1 MTPGPGASGS
11 SRSPHRARSSQPASR
26 AVPSGAVPT
35 GGERRSIHPL
45 VSVRDEDA
53 LAAREQVMREGAVTR
68 DNVVSR
74 DGITKVNATAASIQH
89 KKNWR
94 SLKFSIR
101 NDDIPPEYDV
111 TRFPLPNPYELMWAA
126 LGVLI
131 TAAGALLQI
140 TVPDAWTIGIGPIQ
154 LAGYRF
160 SFQLAGL
167 LVTAFMG
174 GARAALLSQL
184 AYLGMGLAGFDIFM
198 DGGGAAYIQRP
209 AFGYLIGFIPGA
221 WLCGRLA
228 EMEHRTKPAHLF
240 TAGLCGLLAVH
251 VTGIIYLM
259 LQPLQQQLWQTLLQ
273 YSAYTALGQLIVLG
287 VCVALSVVLRAA
299 LLY

>member
-1 MTPGPGASGS
+1 MAVIPLPDRESSPENRIGVRQLRASTPSCEYSYGNT
-11 SRSPHRARSSQPASR
+11 
-26 AVPSGAVPT
+26 V
-35 GGERRSIHPL
+35 SI
-45 VSVRDEDA
+45 
-53 LAAREQVMREGAVTR
+53 
-68 DNVVSR
+68 
-74 DGITKVNATAASIQH
+74 GIPNQH
-89 KKNWR
+89 KKNWPHII
-94 SLKFSIR
+94 FSFK
-101 NDDIPPEYDV
+101 NEGDLPEYVV

-131 TAAGALLQI
+131 ASAGALMQV
-140 TVPDAWTIGIGPIQ
+140 TVPDTWAIGIGPIQ

-184 AYLGMGLAGFDIFM
+184 AYLGMGLAGFDVFM

-209 AFGYLIGFIPGA
+209 AFGYLVGFIPGA

-228 EMEHRTKPAHLF
+228 ETQRRTKPSSLF
-240 TAGLCGLLAVH
+240 LAGLFGLLAVH
-251 VTGIIYLM
+251 TTGIFYLI
-259 LQPLQQQLWQTLLQ
+259 LQPLQNHFWQTVVQ
-273 YSAYTALGQLIVLG
+273 YSAYTALGQIVVL
-287 VCVALSVVLRAA
+287 VMCVAISILLRAA

>member
-1 MTPGPGASGS
+1 M
-11 SRSPHRARSSQPASR
+11 
-26 AVPSGAVPT
+26 
-35 GGERRSIHPL
+35 
-45 VSVRDEDA
+45 
-53 LAAREQVMREGAVTR
+53 
-68 DNVVSR
+68 
-74 DGITKVNATAASIQH
+74 
-89 KKNWR
+89 
-94 SLKFSIR
+94 
-101 NDDIPPEYDV
+101 

>member
-1 MTPGPGASGS
+1 MRKSRIAAPKGQAENSETVVASSDPVHSTGHSYGARPDRPS
-11 SRSPHRARSSQPASR
+11 SARAGVAGHTDDRHSVIVAATTANVEASDAKTSTSASTQHR
-26 AVPSGAVPT
+26 
-35 GGERRSIHPL
+35 
-45 VSVRDEDA
+45 
-53 LAAREQVMREGAVTR
+53 
-68 DNVVSR
+68 
-74 DGITKVNATAASIQH
+74 
-89 KKNWR
+89 KNWR
-94 SLKFSIR
+94 SLIFSIK
-101 NDDIPPEYDV
+101 NDGIPSEYDV

-126 LGVLI
+126 LGVLV
-131 TAAGALLQI
+131 TAAGALLQVTI
-140 TVPDAWTIGIGPIQ
+140 PNAWTIGIGPIQ

-184 AYLGMGLAGFDIFM
+184 AYVGMGIAGFDIFM

-228 EMEHRTKPAHLF
+228 EMQSRTRPVHLF
-240 TAGLCGLLAVH
+240 AAGLFGLLAVH
-251 VTGIIYLM
+251 ATGIFYLL
-259 LQPLQQQLWQTLLQ
+259 LQPLPEHLWQTLVE
-273 YSAYTALGQLIVLG
+273 YSAYTAFGQLLVLII
-287 VCVALSVVLRAA
+287 SVVVAVMLRVA

>member
-1 MTPGPGASGS
+1 MNPP
-11 SRSPHRARSSQPASR
+11 
-26 AVPSGAVPT
+26 
-35 GGERRSIHPL
+35 
-45 VSVRDEDA
+45 VSVTGE
-53 LAAREQVMREGAVTR
+53 
-68 DNVVSR
+68 
-74 DGITKVNATAASIQH
+74 DGIEIGTTKASNQH
-89 KKNWR
+89 KENWQ
-94 SLKFSIR
+94 SLKFSIK

-131 TAAGALLQI
+131 TAAGALLQVTI
-140 TVPDAWTIGIGPIQ
+140 PDAWTVGIGPIQ

-184 AYLGMGLAGFDIFM
+184 VYLGMGLAGFDIFM

-209 AFGYLIGFIPGA
+209 AFGYLVGFIPGA

-228 EMEHRTKPAHLF
+228 EMQHRTRPSRLF
-240 TAGLCGLLAVH
+240 LAGFFGLLAVH
-251 VTGIIYLM
+251 TTGCLYLM
-259 LQPLQQQLWQTLLQ
+259 LQPLQHQLGQMLMQ
-273 YSAYTALGQLIVLG
+273 YSAYTALGQMVVLT
-287 VCVALSVVLRAA
+287 VCVAISVLLRAA